1 MTTIADPPRTDRSTG
16 SPATPPRGVA
26 LADSATVAEGT
37 MDVIGPMEPG
47 FDEIL
52 TPRALEFLA
61 LLHDQFADA
70 RCELLL
76 TRQRRTR
83 EIADGA
89 DPDFLP
95 VTRPVRDD
103 PSWRVA
109 GSAGAPGL
117 ADRRVEITGPTDPKM
132 TINALNSG
140 ARVWLADAEDAS
152 SPTWANVVGGQRALR
167 SAIRGELTH
176 EAPSS
181 DGGRT
186 PGKRYALRT
195 AELTEM
201 PTIVFRPR
209 GWHLFESHLAYTGT
223 DGSTQPASGSL
234 VDFGLYLFHNAAELI
249 ERGRGPYFYLPKLES
264 HREARLWNE
273 VFELAQDALGIPRGT
288 IRATVLIE
296 TLPAA
301 FEMEEILYELR
312 EHCAGLN
319 AGRWDYLFSVI
330 KCFRNRGDSYVLP
343 DRAQVTMTAPFMRAY
358 TELLVATCHRRG
370 AHAIGGMSA
379 FIPDR
384 RSPEVTEQAFAK
396 VRADKERE
404 AGDGFDGSWVA
415 HPDLIP
421 VAQEAFDA
429 VLGERE
435 NQVDRLRD
443 DVAVGQAELLD
454 VASARREG
462 ATITEAGL
470 RTDISVGV
478 RYIASWLRGTGAAAL
493 DSLMEDAATAEISR
507 SQVWQWIHC
516 GTVTDDG
523 VAVTRP
529 LCESMLRELLRSTP
543 RAAGDRLDDAAAIFR
558 EVAMGDEFPPFL
570 TTSAYARYF

>member
-1 MTTIADPPRTDRSTG
+1 MTTITDRPRT
-16 SPATPPRGVA
+16 PEHAPTPPRGIA
-26 LADSATVAEGT
+26 LSDSATVAEGT
-37 MDVIGPMEPG
+37 MDVVGPLEPG
-47 FDEIL
+47 FEEIL

-103 PSWRVA
+103 LSWRVA

-117 ADRRVEITGPTDPKM
+117 SDRRVEITGPTDPKM

-140 ARVWLADAEDAS
+140 AKVWLADAEDAQ
-152 SPTWANVVGGQRALR
+152 SPTWSNVITGQRALR
-167 SAIRGELTH
+167 DAIRGELTF

-195 AELTEM
+195 PELTEM

-234 VDFGLYLFHNAAELI
+234 VDFGLYFFHNAAELI
-249 ERGRGPYFYLPKLES
+249 ERGRGPYFYLPKLEG

-273 VFELAQDALGIPRGT
+273 VFELAQEALGIPRGT

-312 EHCAGLN
+312 DHCAGLN

-384 RSPEVTEQAFAK
+384 RNPEVTEQAFAK

-421 VAQEAFDA
+421 IAREAFDA

-435 NQVDRLRD
+435 NQVERLRD
-443 DVAVGQAELLD
+443 DVTVGQAELLD

-462 ATITEAGL
+462 ATITEEGL
-470 RTDISVGV
+470 RTNISVGV
-478 RYIASWLRGTGAAAL
+478 RYIASWLRGAGAAAL

-507 SQVWQWIHC
+507 SQVWQWMHS
-516 GTVTDDG
+516 GTVTADG
-523 VAVTRP
+523 VTITRA
-529 LCESMLRELLRSTP
+529 LCDAMLREFLRSTP
-543 RAAGDRLDDAAAIFR
+543 RSRGDRLDDAAAIFR

-570 TTSAYARYF
+570 TTSAYARFF

>member
-1 MTTIADPPRTDRSTG
+1 
-16 SPATPPRGVA
+16 
-26 LADSATVAEGT
+26 

-52 TPRALEFLA
+52 TPQALEFLA

-140 ARVWLADAEDAS
+140 AKVWLADAEDAQ
-152 SPTWANVVGGQRALR
+152 SPTWSNVITGQRALR
-167 SAIRGELTH
+167 DAIRGALTF

-195 AELTEM
+195 SELTEM

-249 ERGRGPYFYLPKLES
+249 ARGRGPYFYLPKLEG

-384 RSPEVTEQAFAK
+384 RNPEVTEQAFAK

-421 VAQEAFDA
+421 IAREAFDA

-435 NQVDRLRD
+435 NQVERLRD
-443 DVAVGQAELLD
+443 DVTVGQADLLD
-454 VASARREG
+454 VASARRAG
-462 ATITEAGL
+462 ATITKDGL
-470 RTDISVGV
+470 RTNISVGV
-478 RYIASWLRGTGAAAL
+478 RYIASWLRGAGAAAL

-507 SQVWQWIHC
+507 SQIWQWIHS
-516 GTVTDDG
+516 GTVTAGG
-523 VAVTRP
+523 VTITRA
-529 LCESMLRELLRSTP
+529 LCESMLRELLQSQPRS
-543 RAAGDRLDDAAAIFR
+543 RGDRLDEAAAIFR
-558 EVAMGDEFPPFL
+558 EVALGDEFPPFL